1 MPSRRNSIFA
11 VKWILCLNIPNTN
24 FHLSSVQLNCSVSSY
39 HNLYVKFKFITLSLD
54 RVFSISIYKGI
65 YNLLKFIH
73 AWLIGI
79 FLAESLLFQVLT
91 SWFFFFFYFSFCL
104 NELFGLYPDTN
115 KSTENC
121 RWSPCLFIISIF
133 YSLLNKVLLPS
144 RGTQQMLLN

>member
-91 SWFFFFFYFSFCL
+91 SWFFFFFFTFHFVSTSYLVYTLTQTRALKTAGGAHVFS
-104 NELFGLYPDTN
+104 
-115 KSTENC
+115 
-121 RWSPCLFIISIF
+121 
-133 YSLLNKVLLPS
+133 
-144 RGTQQMLLN
+144 